1 MKADKKLGDYQF
13 VQVNSNM
20 TIFKVCTV
28 FYSQNIHEQDFDS
41 KMRDK
46 VRSKL
51 KKRKAND
58 DDDDDDGDETKRK
71 EQSAMRLVT
80 IQSVHMDPT

>member
-1 MKADKKLGDYQF
+1 
-13 VQVNSNM
+13 
-20 TIFKVCTV
+20 
-28 FYSQNIHEQDFDS
+28 
-41 KMRDK
+41 MRDK

-51 KKRKAND
+51 KKRKAN

-80 IQSVHMDPT
+80 IESVHIDPT